1 MLKISPNLF
10 KTITLTHLVTRKDI
24 PLLMLKISP
33 NLFKTTNCNKLN
45 LKFNPVLLYKIG
57 TKTPLLTL
65 FNAKCET
72 HLLKISQTYK
82 YCTGEYRKVWTFTE
96 T

>member
-10 KTITLTHLVTRKDI
+10 KTITLTTKKDI

-57 TKTPLLTL
+57 TKVPPLLTL
-65 FNAKCET
+65 FNAKYAI
-72 HLLKISQTYK
+72 HLLKIAHTCK
-82 YCTGEYRKVWTFTE
+82 YCTGE
-96 T
+96 